1 MSDLSSQN
9 SSLIIGEGVT
19 FVGSI
24 SAPGRAS
31 INGTVTGEISVADLQ
46 IGPKGSVTGQ
56 INAQVIDV
64 HGVLAE
70 NIVCHDHILIH
81 RSGSVAGNLDYSE
94 IEIERGGQFKGQM
107 TQHPTGQV
115 QAKAPATPQAPAT
128 SKPFKP
134 GN

>member
-70 NIVCHDHILIH
+70 HIVCHDHILIH
-81 RSGSVAGNLDYSE
+81 RSGSVSGNLDYSE

-115 QAKAPATPQAPAT
+115 QAKAAPMPQAPAT

>member
-1 MSDLSSQN
+1 MSELNAQN
-9 SSLIIGEGVT
+9 SNLLIGEGVT

-31 INGTVTGEISVADLQ
+31 INGSVTGEVTVTDLQ

-64 HGVLAE
+64 HGFLAE
-70 NIVCHDHILIH
+70 NIVCHHHILIH
-81 RSGSVAGNLDYSE
+81 RSGSVSGNLDYSE

-107 TQHPTGQV
+107 TQHPSGQV
-115 QAKAPATPQAPAT
+115 HGRPPQ
-128 SKPFKP
+128 KPKI
-134 GN
+134 

>member
-1 MSDLSSQN
+1 MADLSSQHSN
-9 SSLIIGEGVT
+9 LIIGEGVI
-19 FVGSI
+19 FVGTI

-31 INGTVTGEISVADLQ
+31 IHGTVTGEISVADLQ

-64 HGVLAE
+64 HGILAE

-81 RSGSVAGNLDYSE
+81 RTGSVSGNLDYSE

-107 TQHPTGQV
+107 TQHPNGQV
-115 QAKAPATPQAPAT
+115 QAKASATPASTAP

>member
-1 MSDLSSQN
+1 MSDLSSQHSN
-9 SSLIIGEGVT
+9 LIIGEGVT

-31 INGTVTGEISVADLQ
+31 IHGMVTGEISVADLQ
-46 IGPKGSVTGQ
+46 IGPKGSVTGN
-56 INAQVIDV
+56 ISAQVIDV

-81 RSGSVAGNLDYSE
+81 RTGSVSGNLDYSE

-107 TQHPTGQV
+107 TQHPSGQV
-115 QAKAPATPQAPAT
+115 QAKPLASSPNPGS

>member
-1 MSDLSSQN
+1 MSDLSPQN
-9 SSLIIGEGVT
+9 SNLIIGEGVT

-31 INGTVTGEISVADLQ
+31 INGTVTGEVSVADLQ
-46 IGPKGSVTGQ
+46 IGPKGSVTGH

-64 HGVLAE
+64 HGILAE

-81 RSGSVAGNLDYSE
+81 RSGSVSGNLDYSE

-107 TQHPTGQV
+107 TQHPSGQV
-115 QAKAPATPQAPAT
+115 QAKAPQSPSTPAT

>member
-1 MSDLSSQN
+1 MSELSPQN
-9 SSLIIGEGVT
+9 SNLIIGEGVI
-19 FVGSI
+19 FNGSI

-31 INGTVTGEISVADLQ
+31 INGTVNGEITVTDLQ
-46 IGPKGSVTGQ
+46 IGPKGSVTGH

-81 RSGSVAGNLDYSE
+81 RSGSVSGNLDYSE

-107 TQHPTGQV
+107 TQHPSGQV
-115 QAKAPATPQAPAT
+115 QAKAPATPQPPAS

-134 GN
+134 GL

>member
-1 MSDLSSQN
+1 MSDISSQN

-19 FVGSI
+19 FTGSI

-81 RSGSVAGNLDYSE
+81 RSGSVSGNLDYSE

-107 TQHPTGQV
+107 TQHPSGQV
-115 QAKAPATPQAPAT
+115 QAKAAQSPQPPAN